1 MLSKIKYQFKKY
13 WFYLKFNFKSIFKQK
28 AKNGFFRTIKLFC
41 LSFIES
47 YKLMRL
53 SYKDEF
59 SLRLVPTQ
67 ELTGG
72 VLKSTGG
79 DMPYVRS
86 KIYNKPSFMS

>member
-1 MLSKIKYQFKKY
+1 
-13 WFYLKFNFKSIFKQK
+13 
-28 AKNGFFRTIKLFC
+28 
-41 LSFIES
+41 
-47 YKLMRL
+47 MRL
-53 SYKDEF
+53 SYRDEF
-59 SLRLVPTQ
+59 NLRLVPTQ